1 MITLSLN
8 GAVTEFVNGTS
19 MVCDPQ
25 NTDEQA
31 FADHWNRRTERN
43 YGRGYRTT
51 LTAPAWVFN
60 WVMDTAEILLDSGAE
75 ATTKERKG
83 VRDLL
88 SAMTAAGIRKADVD
102 GPTRLELIEAGYL
115 TA

>member
-51 LTAPAWVFN
+51 LAAPAWVFN
-60 WVMDTAEILLDSGAE
+60 WIADDAEMFIDNFSEDASAAEIRAAKRIIADII
-75 ATTKERKG
+75 K
-83 VRDLL
+83 
-88 SAMTAAGIRKADVD
+88 AGIRNYAD
-102 GPTRLELIEAGYL
+102 GPTRNELVEGGYL
-115 TA
+115 SA